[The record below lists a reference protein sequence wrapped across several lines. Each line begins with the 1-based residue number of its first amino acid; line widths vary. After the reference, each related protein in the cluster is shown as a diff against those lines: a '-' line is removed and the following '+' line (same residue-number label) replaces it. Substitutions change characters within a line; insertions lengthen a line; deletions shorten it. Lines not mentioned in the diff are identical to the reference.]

1 MTAVV
6 FDIGNVLIEW
16 DVKALYRQLLPDDEA
31 IDAFLEETELLALNI
46 ELDRGLPFEEGIASL
61 AARHPH
67 HSDLIHA
74 FKDRWAETLVGPIA
88 GTVTILEALR
98 ANAVPTYAITNFSAE
113 TWPIAV
119 GRFSFLRTHFDDVVV
134 SGEVGLIKP
143 DPKIYRALLSQN
155 GLAPEDCFFIDD
167 TLANVE
173 GARAIGMRPHHFT
186 NALDLKQNLIHLGVM
201 V

>member
-31 IDAFLEETELLALNI
+31 IDAFLKETELLALNI
-46 ELDRGLPFEEGIASL
+46 ELDRGLPFEQGIASL

-67 HSDLIHA
+67 HFDLVHA
-74 FKDRWAETLVGPIA
+74 FKDRWAETLVGPIVETFA
-88 GTVTILEALR
+88 ILEALR

-134 SGEVGLIKP
+134 SGELGLIKP
-143 DPKIYRALLSQN
+143 DPKIYTALLSRN

-173 GARAIGMRPHHFT
+173 GARAVGMRAHHFT
-186 NALDLKQNLIHLGVM
+186 ITLDLRRDLIHLGVM